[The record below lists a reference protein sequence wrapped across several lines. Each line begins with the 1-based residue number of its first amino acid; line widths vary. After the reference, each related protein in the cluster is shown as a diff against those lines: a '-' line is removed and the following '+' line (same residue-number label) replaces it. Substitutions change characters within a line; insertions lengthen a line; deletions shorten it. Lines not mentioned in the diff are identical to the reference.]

1 METDIFA
8 IREFLKTNGWA
19 EVQSEHPTLP
29 TFKKVVN
36 KGVRSQ
42 TIVNGQLVNSE
53 PNLIE
58 YTITEIGTGDIEGTP
73 IIGYDVVTSEGSSIT
88 VYVYDFQDFIDEIY
102 RTIE

>member
-8 IREFLKTNGWA
+8 IRKFLKTNNWT
-19 EVQSEHPTLP
+19 EVQSENL
-29 TFKKVVN
+29 TFKKVIS

-42 TIVNGQLVNSE
+42 MIVNGQLVNSE

-58 YTITEIGTGDIEGTP
+58 YTIIETGLGDIDGTP
-73 IIGYDVVTSEGSSIT
+73 IIGYDVITSEGSSIT
-88 VYVYDFQDFIDEIY
+88 VYVYDLQDFINEIY

>member
-8 IREFLKTNGWA
+8 IRKFLKTNNWT
-19 EVQSEHPTLP
+19 EVQSEDLTLP
-29 TFKKVVN
+29 TFKKVID

-42 TIVNGQLVNSE
+42 MIVNEQLINSE

-58 YTITEIGTGDIEGTP
+58 YTITEIGLGDIDGTL
-73 IIGYDVVTSEGSSIT
+73 IIGYDIVTSEGSSIT
-88 VYVYDFQDFIDEIY
+88 VYVYDLQDFINEIY

>member
-8 IREFLKTNGWA
+8 IRKFLKTNGWI
-19 EVQSEHPTLP
+19 EVQSENF
-29 TFKKVVN
+29 TFKKVIS

-53 PNLIE
+53 QNLIE
-58 YTITEIGTGDIEGTP
+58 YTITEAGLGDIDGTL
-73 IIGYDVVTSEGSSIT
+73 IIGYDVATNEGSSIT
-88 VYVYDFQDFIDEIY
+88 IYVYDLQDFINEIY